1 MVKPQLTTDSGNVV
15 KHSKI
20 SKLRSKK
27 SPVDEAE
34 WENTLS
40 STLLP
45 QSGDEQR
52 PKSKSVEKLE
62 LTALVAAGQLSFV
75 IRRNISGITQRLGE
89 ITLKAL
95 DDEEA
100 GDRVELLDWLAIAVD
115 RTASLEKKVE
125 DLGSKYEEQ
134 GNTIQ
139 KLNQQLDELIEAKKE
154 HEALLLEKFQAL
166 LNAKKLKIRDQ
177 QRLLASAKVDP
188 QTGANIPV
196 FIVSKNIILKKV
208 SSNAST
214 GLTAIGV
221 AKSPRQLKKIK
232 KKSQWFVTDKA
243 EIRK

>member
-1 MVKPQLTTDSGNVV
+1 M
-15 KHSKI
+15 
-20 SKLRSKK
+20 RSKK

-52 PKSKSVEKLE
+52 SKLKSEKLE
-62 LTALVAAGQLSFV
+62 LTALVAAGQLSLV

-115 RTASLEKKVE
+115 RSTALERKVE

-139 KLNQQLDELIEAKKE
+139 KLSQQLDELIKAKKE

-177 QRLLASAKVDP
+177 QRLIASAKVDP

-196 FIVSKNIILKKV
+196 FIVSKNIILKKMF
-208 SSNAST
+208 SHAST

-232 KKSQWFVTDKA
+232 KKSQWVVTDKA
-243 EIRK
+243 EIRE